1 VTQVVPTV
9 AKQYKSKRARAIEL
23 MIKRDTH
30 NDSERQRRNEMKE
43 GLMMLK
49 DALPP
54 VEGMER
60 MNTSQLLE
68 YAILHVHAMAEEDQ
82 RLLAE
87 KEALRLE
94 IARKLSA
101 RA

>member
-1 VTQVVPTV
+1 
-9 AKQYKSKRARAIEL
+9 
-23 MIKRDTH
+23 
-30 NDSERQRRNEMKE
+30 
-43 GLMMLK
+43 MMLK